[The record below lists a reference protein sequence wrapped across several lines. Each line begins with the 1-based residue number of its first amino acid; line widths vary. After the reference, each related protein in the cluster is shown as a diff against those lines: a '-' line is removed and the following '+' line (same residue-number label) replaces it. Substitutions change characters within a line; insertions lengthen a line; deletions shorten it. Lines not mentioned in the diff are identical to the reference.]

1 MKGIFRSR
9 FTLIVVY
16 VLMAAVCVY
25 LNLTAESI
33 DLSNVIVSAALFVIV
48 FGLFAYAFRRFT
60 VVDRMIEELED
71 AADTIRD
78 DFGMKKQYLWRY
90 YQTRDNIFTND
101 ILRKRYAEYRAEIDR
116 LEMLSGDVFRC
127 DIEDYINQ
135 ELIDDTISRNVL
147 NLVSGTMTGLGILGT
162 FIGLT
167 LGLQQFNTGNADAI
181 TKSISPLIQGIK
193 VAFHTSIYGMVFS
206 LIFSFI
212 YKNKIDQAT
221 EAMERFLDAYV
232 HYVVPDSKNE
242 SQRQMLAFQKTLAD
256 GMTEIGSSFS
266 KVVAEKVSEI
276 MTPQMDRMND
286 TIEKFAYVASRAQ
299 VDGINA
305 VVDKFLDQM
314 NRSMDGAFN
323 ELGRS
328 MKETVEWEKENREY
342 MRGILTEVGNMTAD
356 LTRAEELSHKT
367 IEHMAQYAEWMSQI
381 NAATNDTL
389 TEVRAQLASMEEQS
403 AQQKKYMEQFVEYT
417 KEISTAS
424 EKYSKAMGDQLAYL
438 QQMDSRISDAAR
450 KNLDDVLSSARETN
464 RKLAESA
471 QAANASLIR
480 SVESTADTISRT
492 SQAQI
497 NSIVRSSNSIGSSM
511 SQSAE
516 DLLNAAQ
523 TMNSQLVDS
532 LNATLDA
539 YDKSLVRIVGQLNA
553 TASRIENATNKV
565 PQVVSDAYDGM
576 QRSFDLMG
584 RETAAMVRSLDQL
597 RKSLK
602 QQAEEA

>member
-9 FTLIVVY
+9 FTLIFVY
-16 VLMAAVCVY
+16 LIMAGVCVY
-25 LNLTAESI
+25 LNLTSEAV
-33 DLSNVIVSAALFVIV
+33 DLSNIIVSSALFLIV
-48 FGLFAYAFRRFT
+48 LGLFIYAFRRFT
-60 VVDRMIEELED
+60 LVDRMIEELTD

-90 YQTRDNIFTND
+90 YQSRDNLFTNE
-101 ILRKRYAEYRAEIDR
+101 ILRKRYAEYRAEIER
-116 LEMLSGDVFRC
+116 LEMLSGDVYRC

-167 LGLQQFNTGNADAI
+167 LGLQQFNTGNAESI
-181 TKSISPLIQGIK
+181 TRSIAPLIQGIK

-212 YKNKIDQAT
+212 YKNKIDEAT
-221 EAMERFLDAYV
+221 EAMDRFLDAYE
-232 HYVVPDSKNE
+232 HYVVPDTKNE

-266 KVVAEKVSEI
+266 KVVADKVNEI

-305 VVDKFLDQM
+305 VVDKFLEQM
-314 NRSMDGAFN
+314 NRSMNGAFD
-323 ELGRS
+323 ELGRT
-328 MKETVEWEKENREY
+328 MKETVTWETENREY
-342 MRGILTEVGNMTAD
+342 MRSILTEVGTMTAD
-356 LTRAEELSHKT
+356 VARYEELSRST
-367 IEHMAQYAEWMSQI
+367 IETMAQYVDWMNRI
-381 NAATNDTL
+381 NEATNASLNAVESELRTM
-389 TEVRAQLASMEEQS
+389 EAQS
-403 AQQKKYMEQFVEYT
+403 QQYGKYMEQFVEYT
-417 KEISTAS
+417 RQISDSS

-438 QQMDSRISDAAR
+438 QQMDSRISDAAK
-450 KNLDDVLSSARETN
+450 KNLDDVFASAREAN

-471 QAANASLIR
+471 QSANASLAR
-480 SVESTADTISRT
+480 SAESTADAISRT

-497 NSIVRSSNSIGSSM
+497 NSMVRSSSSISSSM

-516 DLLNAAQ
+516 DLLTAAQ
-523 TMNSQLVDS
+523 TMNRQVVES

-584 RETAAMVRSLDQL
+584 RETAAMVRSMDQL
-597 RKSLK
+597 RKSRK
-602 QQAEEA
+602 QQTEG